1 MNELKGLLS
10 VMVARSASD
19 LYVNAD
25 ARPTLKIDGRFHAL
39 AGPALGREQVD
50 ALINELLTAPQRAQ
64 LEADRGLDFGL
75 GFEGVGRFRVN
86 VYFQKGSLAMVIRY
100 IKDRIPAISELGLPD
115 VLHDLALESRGLV
128 LVVGATG
135 TGKSTT
141 LAAMIDFRNTH
152 RAGHILTVEDPIE
165 YTHQHKQSLISQ
177 REIGID
183 THSYADALRF
193 GLREA
198 PDVIMIGEIRDQETA
213 RQALRYA
220 ETGHLCLSTLH
231 ANNAHLAIDRLL
243 NFFPAEEQ
251 ARVRQD
257 LSQYLLGIV
266 SQRLAHGI
274 DGARVTPVE
283 LMLNSPYIA
292 ELIES
297 GKHEKIKEAMAS
309 GDNPSCQTFDD
320 SLYQLISAGRISQEE
335 GLRLADSRINLALRF
350 KMSGAEATS
359 SRFLSPQ
366 KHWLSPAA
374 DFSQYRSFSVVPY
387 DASVSRRPDLDVILK
402 DAIEAGIRDRGYRLV
417 HDSPDLLVRFV
428 FGYGRKPELAHPE
441 DGSDLETGHGE
452 VAKGILVIQALT
464 PDGKVVWHLV
474 ASRPSGQQARDQR
487 EINVEIASLLSSLP
501 LAEKPSCARAGAT

>member
-25 ARPTLKIDGRFHAL
+25 ARPTLKIEGQFHAL
-39 AGPALGREQVD
+39 AGPALTRAQVD
-50 ALINELLTAPQRAQ
+50 ALIQDVLTEQQHVQLTA
-64 LEADRGLDFGL
+64 DKGLDFGM

-86 VYFQKGSLAMVIRY
+86 VYYQKGSLAMVIRY

-141 LAAMIDFRNTH
+141 LAAMIDYRNTH

-198 PDVIMIGEIRDQETA
+198 PDVIMIGEIRDQESA

-220 ETGHLCLSTLH
+220 ETGHLCLTTMH
-231 ANNAHLAIDRLL
+231 ANNAHLAVDRFL

-251 ARVRQD
+251 ARVQQD
-257 LSQYLLGIV
+257 LSQYLLGVV
-266 SQRLAHGI
+266 SQRLARGLE
-274 DGARVTPVE
+274 GERVTPVE

-297 GKHEKIKEAMAS
+297 GKHEKIKDAMAS

-350 KMSGAEATS
+350 KMAATES
-359 SRFLSPQ
+359 SADRFLSVQ
-366 KHWLSPAA
+366 KHWVSPAA
-374 DFSQYRSFSVVPY
+374 DFSAYRSFSVQPFN
-387 DASVSRRPDLDVILK
+387 ARLSRRPDLEEILK
-402 DAIEAGIRDRGYRLV
+402 EAIAVGIRDRGYRLV
-417 HDSPDLLVRFV
+417 HEKPDLLVRFV
-428 FGYGRKPELAHPE
+428 FGFGRVPELLHPE
-441 DGSDLETGHGE
+441 DDADLDTDQGE
-452 VAKGILVIQALT
+452 AAKGILVIQALA
-464 PDGKVVWHLV
+464 PGGKVVWHLV
-474 ASRPSGQQARDQR
+474 ASRSSGQQARDQR

-501 LAEKPSCARAGAT
+501 LAEKSPRARASAS